1 MNRTDVEL
9 EACEHPRPKAVIATA
24 ITSICVLVPK
34 AVKARLTISLACF
47 RSTCT
52 KRECRFVPQLISSLT
67 PVKLIAETKN
77 PRRIRYSARPFYR
90 MRADA
95 WQGSELYNPRQQ
107 YEFGAEGVGRLVS
120 YPGRSIALGATVALL
135 VVLFLAA
142 CDEQAASPTII
153 PAPAETLAPIGAPT
167 PTPAVKLLTGI
178 ERVSVTS
185 EVRRGG
191 TASVT
196 IRTAPGVECT
206 VQVHLELGP
215 IEADGLEPQIADDE
229 GLCSW
234 SWHVDDETVPGDGM
248 ILAKAKGQGGQ
259 GITFTVVE

>member
-1 MNRTDVEL
+1 M
-9 EACEHPRPKAVIATA
+9 C
-24 ITSICVLVPK
+24 
-34 AVKARLTISLACF
+34 
-47 RSTCT
+47 
-52 KRECRFVPQLISSLT
+52 
-67 PVKLIAETKN
+67 
-77 PRRIRYSARPFYR
+77 
-90 MRADA
+90 ADT
-95 WQGSELYNPRQQ
+95 WQANSLYNLRQQ
-107 YEFGAEGVGRLVS
+107 YEFGTEGVGRLIR
-120 YPGRSIALGATVALL
+120 YPSRLVALGMTAALS
-135 VVLFLAA
+135 VVIFLAA
-142 CDEQAASPTII
+142 CDEQAVSPTII

-167 PTPAVKLLTGI
+167 PTPAVKLLAGI

-185 EVRRGG
+185 EVRPGE

-206 VQVHLELGP
+206 IQVHFELGP

-234 SWHVDDETVPGDGM
+234 SWQVDDEAVPGDGM